1 MRGFEILLMVQ
12 KTGKCHWF
20 SECCFSVLGTM
31 ESFPLS
37 SYYIEGLFFF
47 FCLLVY
53 QDQCISYMFSASVIW
68 CMWLRAGS
76 CSWTAVSMQTLA
88 DL

>member
-37 SYYIEGLFFF
+37 SYYIEGLFFSF
-47 FCLLVY
+47 VCWFTRTNVLATCLVH
-53 QDQCISYMFSASVIW
+53 
-68 CMWLRAGS
+68 R
-76 CSWTAVSMQTLA
+76 
-88 DL
+88 